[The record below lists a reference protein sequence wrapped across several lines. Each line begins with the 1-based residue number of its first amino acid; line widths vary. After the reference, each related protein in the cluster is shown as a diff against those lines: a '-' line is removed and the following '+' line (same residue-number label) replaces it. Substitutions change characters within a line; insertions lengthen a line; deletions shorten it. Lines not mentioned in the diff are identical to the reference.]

1 MTAADYLS
9 ESVQKSMLRRNV
21 YAACEAGD
29 KAVAT
34 LRFLYEQRDANGGKV
49 YDFNDGNPLEYACSR
64 THNLAVLYYF
74 LSLPDVD
81 VTSRDNDAF
90 FEAVKITVKA
100 HTSFCWQATLAFLE
114 DGRVLDNARGM
125 INVLSLLFLRRPT
138 FLPIVASCLSQKQ
151 CHSICVAINKTPSL
165 AEEYVGIASSI
176 CCVLYPKLVIAKNI
190 SVAVQECC
198 VSTTTVFD
206 HCCRN
211 LPPHLEFLQ
220 PTLALVKRKHY
231 SGIACD
237 TLIDV
242 CLALFPLRFPS
253 YVLLWILQWLPEM
266 RDNDGKPC
274 LKEVDTLKRII
285 EINQNWFKKKQETID
300 TKRIKRV

>member
-21 YAACEAGD
+21 CSACDMGD

-34 LRFLYEQRDANGGKV
+34 LRFLYEQRDTNGRKV
-49 YDFNDGNPLEYACSR
+49 YDFNDGNPLEYLCSR
-64 THNLAVLYYF
+64 TQNLAALYYF

-81 VTSRDNDAF
+81 VTSRENDAF
-90 FEAVKITVKA
+90 LRVANLSFIKERTI
-100 HTSFCWQATLAFLE
+100 FCWKASLAFLE
-114 DGRVLDNARGM
+114 DGRVLDNALGM
-125 INVLSLLFLRRPT
+125 IRAFSCLQPT
-138 FLPIVASCLSQKQ
+138 LLPIVASCLSQKQ
-151 CHSICVAINKTPSL
+151 CKNICMAINENQWLLEECL
-165 AEEYVGIASSI
+165 AIASSI
-176 CCVLYPKLVIAKNI
+176 CCVLYPKSVIAKSI

-220 PTLALVKRKHY
+220 PTLALVRRKHFN
-231 SGIACD
+231 GIACN

-242 CLALFPLRFPS
+242 CLALFPLRLPS
-253 YVLLWILQWLPEM
+253 YVLLWIIEWLPEM

-274 LKEVDTLKRII
+274 LKEVDALKRII
-285 EINQNWFKKKQETID
+285 RINQDWFKKKQETID